1 MPDRTEAT
9 LARVLIVDTDHTSAA
24 LYQKHL
30 EKHGYRADTAGP
42 KDMLAAIARVNPQLV
57 LCDIESAD
65 AKGANLPGQVF
76 NVRPDVLCIAM
87 AKRPDHRSTNMP
99 MREGAC
105 DFIDKS
111 KGLEALIPAIEACF
125 KRREIWRLADTNLD
139 MLKNAKHASEDA
151 NRIKVEFLAK
161 ISHELRTPLN
171 AIIGFS
177 ELMIRDVL
185 GPLGNEHYRTYVGDI
200 HASGRHLLDIIN
212 DILDF
217 AKAEAGQLLLHES
230 DADVQQVIVGI
241 ERLMGPRARDA
252 GITLAFHAPADLP
265 LLWCDERKVKQM
277 LLNLVTNAVKFTP
290 SGGTI
295 DVEAGAGADGFFL
308 EVRDSG
314 VGIPEQD
321 LQRVL
326 EPFVQ
331 ADTTLSRRQ
340 EGTGLGL
347 ALVKAMIELHG
358 GTLKLDSELG
368 RGTQVRLS
376 FPKERLSNMRDGN
389 FKRESA

>member
-1 MPDRTEAT
+1 
-9 LARVLIVDTDHTSAA
+9 
-24 LYQKHL
+24 
-30 EKHGYRADTAGP
+30 
-42 KDMLAAIARVNPQLV
+42 
-57 LCDIESAD
+57 
-65 AKGANLPGQVF
+65 
-76 NVRPDVLCIAM
+76 
-87 AKRPDHRSTNMP
+87 
-99 MREGAC
+99 
-105 DFIDKS
+105 
-111 KGLEALIPAIEACF
+111 
-125 KRREIWRLADTNLD
+125 
-139 MLKNAKHASEDA
+139 
-151 NRIKVEFLAK
+151 
-161 ISHELRTPLN
+161 
-171 AIIGFS
+171 
-177 ELMIRDVL
+177 
-185 GPLGNEHYRTYVGDI
+185 
-200 HASGRHLLDIIN
+200 
-212 DILDF
+212 
-217 AKAEAGQLLLHES
+217 
-230 DADVQQVIVGI
+230 
-241 ERLMGPRARDA
+241 
-252 GITLAFHAPADLP
+252 P

>member
-1 MPDRTEAT
+1 MPDKIETALT
-9 LARVLIVDTDHTSAA
+9 RVLIVDGDLACAAQYQDH
-24 LYQKHL
+24 LQN
-30 EKHGYRADTAGP
+30 HGYHVTIALPR
-42 KDMLAAIARVNPQLV
+42 DMLEAISRVNPQVV
-57 LCDIESAD
+57 LCDIENAD
-65 AKGANLPGQVF
+65 ARGANLPAQVF

-87 AKRPDHRSTNMP
+87 AKRPDHRAPNTP

-111 KGLEALIPAIEACF
+111 KGIAELIPAIESCF
-125 KRREIWRLADTNLD
+125 KKREMWRLADSSAD
-139 MLKNAKHASEDA
+139 VLKSAKNASEDA
-151 NRIKVEFLAK
+151 NRAKVEFLAK

-185 GPLGNEHYRTYVGDI
+185 GPLGNEQYRSYVGDI
-200 HASGRHLLDIIN
+200 HSSGRHLLDIIN

-217 AKAEAGQLLLHES
+217 AKAEAGQLLLYES
-230 DADVQQVIVGI
+230 DADVIQVIIGI

-252 GITLAFHAPADLP
+252 GITLSLHVPEELP

-290 SGGTI
+290 AGGTI
-295 DVEAGAGADGFFL
+295 DVEAGVAADGFFL
-308 EVRDSG
+308 EVSDSG
-314 VGIPEQD
+314 VGIPEHD
-321 LQRVL
+321 LARVL

-331 ADTTLSRRQ
+331 SDTTLSRRQ

-347 ALVKAMIELHG
+347 ALVKAMIEIHG

-368 RGTQVRLS
+368 KGTVVRLT
-376 FPKERLSNMRDGN
+376 FPKERVSNARDGN
-389 FKRESA
+389 PKRESA